1 MPPPLVGL
9 KNVPHFLCAAL
20 TFPALGC
27 SFCKPFL
34 VLGRE
39 HTSLV
44 FKFRCLYVRKILLNY
59 KELLS
64 PSMLASDKPGC
75 WKIFSGGLDHEVLEK
90 KEVISIKGVTSVFW
104 KLISFPFLSSL
115 FFFLFLSFF
124 MPPTQKKGGHCCVRK
139 YSVGLQHWAIVNLR
153 SQAEGWFCFSWGM
166 ILFYFWGWKWNK
178 KKVKFLNFLLLTYF
192 LTSFLKLLFLVTSSM
207 SKRITF
213 STLFSSSASS

>member
-1 MPPPLVGL
+1 MGGRGAAGKTKTLKRSQSYPSLSLWVPVMPPPLVGL

-90 KEVISIKGVTSVFW
+90 KEVISIKGVTSVF
-104 KLISFPFLSSL
+104 
-115 FFFLFLSFF
+115 
-124 MPPTQKKGGHCCVRK
+124 
-139 YSVGLQHWAIVNLR
+139 
-153 SQAEGWFCFSWGM
+153 
-166 ILFYFWGWKWNK
+166 
-178 KKVKFLNFLLLTYF
+178 
-192 LTSFLKLLFLVTSSM
+192 
-207 SKRITF
+207 
-213 STLFSSSASS
+213 